1 MNDMVKIRERF
12 LKDDIPTRLGNL
24 ASNLRRIKSFSSLDV
39 NQEVV
44 KDLLDE
50 SKYFIEWTAAETEI
64 HTAGE
69 LVELQILIARVTF
82 NLDRI
87 WVDSNRR
94 NNLAEQAMQWS
105 DRVLELS
112 GLLS

>member
-1 MNDMVKIRERF
+1 MNDMVKIRDRF
-12 LKDDIPTRLGNL
+12 LKDDIPTRLGSL

-44 KDLLDE
+44 KGLLDE

-64 HTAGE
+64 NTAGE
-69 LVELQILIARVTF
+69 LVELQILLARVTF
-82 NLDRI
+82 NLNRI
-87 WVDSNRR
+87 WCEKNRR
-94 NNLAEQAMQWS
+94 KKLAEQALQWS